1 MKELQTMKS
10 KNLLVILP
18 FVLALVLLA
27 NVNSVNAQNWDYIT
41 LFQNQSATVSA
52 SQATPI
58 GSHFV
63 WVTTIGNRSLGAGIT
78 GISPGTTGFWLVTV
92 VGTGTT
98 KLVDVAGGFVPWSS
112 GLRAVVDL
120 NRNSNLNF
128 GLVITT
134 LFITAA
140 EGEVGYNISIGQ

>member
-10 KNLLVILP
+10 KNLLVILA

-27 NVNSVNAQNWDYIT
+27 NVNAVNAQWDYIT

-52 SQATPI
+52 SQDAPI

-78 GISPGTTGFWLVTV
+78 GISPGTAGFWLVTV
-92 VGTGTT
+92 LGTGTT
-98 KLVDVAGGFVPWSS
+98 KPVDIAGGFVPWSS

-120 NRNSNLNF
+120 NRNYNLNF
-128 GLVITT
+128 GLVIAS

-140 EGEVGYNISIGQ
+140 DGEVGYNISIGQ

>member
-10 KNLLVILP
+10 KNLLVILA
-18 FVLALVLLA
+18 FVLAFVLLA
-27 NVNSVNAQNWDYIT
+27 NVNAVNAQWDYIT

-52 SQATPI
+52 SQDAPI

-78 GISPGTTGFWLVTV
+78 GISPGTAGFWLVTV
-92 VGTGTT
+92 LGTGTT
-98 KLVDVAGGFVPWSS
+98 KPVDIAGGFVPWSS

-128 GLVITT
+128 GLVIAS

-140 EGEVGYNISIGQ
+140 DGEVGYNISIGQ